1 MILATN
7 MLNAYLST
15 QTPSF
20 RASMIN
26 NTVILAKKPPG
37 WQLNTQSVVAKV
49 SFFLLSITLIYS
61 CIFFTTVHFSDKRDG
76 LVYLPSLLYPSLLVS
91 VIFWHT
97 IPTSLFIFEDFSFCL
112 YTRQLCSGRWCVTVV
127 VDCGFVQC
135 YWDWPQLCWYWNH
148 TVTCLTVCITQ
159 YHITCELAVCTIL
172 QY

>member
-1 MILATN
+1 MYNITILQYQRALQTVYVKMILATN

-37 WQLNTQSVVAKV
+37 RQLNTQSVVAKV
-49 SFFLLSITLIYS
+49 SFFIIHYPYPFLHLFHYCCTLVIRGMGL
-61 CIFFTTVHFSDKRDG
+61 CIFTFTFISFLTCQC
-76 LVYLPSLLYPSLLVS
+76 Y
-91 VIFWHT
+91 FWHT

-112 YTRQLCSGRWCVTVV
+112 YTRQLCSGRWCVTIV

-135 YWDWPQLCWYWNH
+135 YWD
-148 TVTCLTVCITQ
+148 
-159 YHITCELAVCTIL
+159 
-172 QY
+172 